1 MLALSRIIVAY
12 FSINYLVCN
21 IMKIKLLSFVLLSMT
36 VFAACKEEHLPM
48 PDAASQ
54 HQTEPD
60 APSEGQMQMGA
71 MLNDPYRIDN
81 MRQAYTNI
89 TGAKAQLQPTHRY
102 MRFLPKNDDEYDRI
116 KAVGEVLYDHPLHH
130 EIVQRGDY
138 YHDPELPAEAI
149 TWQYAVIPVDKPI
162 PVEIQQE
169 VIYEVFIPDYD
180 ADGSK
185 SGLLERI
192 EDEAMRLCGYADELP
207 SDGRKASKWTACG
220 TIKVWDDALRM
231 HIPLIG
237 AKVRA
242 RRFTHVEWGT
252 TNANGYYN
260 AGQFRFA
267 ANYDI
272 VWEQTHYDIRDGR
285 VGQAKY
291 DGPDDRSQSWDL
303 SIGSDE
309 RKQLMF
315 ATIHRAAYKMFYGNN
330 LGMTRPHLIAGKSTK
345 IACMDEYKEETAGM
359 FRANFNLL
367 GILQNIF
374 IWTKTSSGNYRNTY
388 SIFSTTAHELGHQ
401 AHARLLTDV
410 QFLQVS
416 DYVSESWAEAVLW
429 AITKDEYEYWVKRL
443 GNTVF
448 GNDEYSETEYRSWPY
463 TRLIEYTPIFIDLVD
478 AHNQVFYDSR
488 LPNDQVKGYT
498 MKFLND
504 NVLPHAYGLSSLKTT
519 LKSNLVPGVT
529 VEQIDLLFEFYQ
541 NLPDL

>member
-1 MLALSRIIVAY
+1 MNYRKLHLATLLALAIIVACTDEPIPIQ
-12 FSINYLVCN
+12 SADQQPVEANVLVN
-21 IMKIKLLSFVLLSMT
+21 GMMVL
-36 VFAACKEEHLPM
+36 
-48 PDAASQ
+48 
-54 HQTEPD
+54 
-60 APSEGQMQMGA
+60 GQELQ
-71 MLNDPYRIDN
+71 DPYKLSN
-81 MRQAYTNI
+81 MQQAYANI

-102 MRFLPKNDDEYDRI
+102 MRFLPKNDDEYDRL
-116 KAVGEVLYDHPLHH
+116 KSLGLVLYDHPLHYQ
-130 EIVQRGDY
+130 IVKRGNL
-138 YHDPELPAEAI
+138 YHDPELPADAI
-149 TWQYAVIPVDKPI
+149 TWQYTVIPMDNPF
-162 PVEIQQE
+162 PTEIIHDL
-169 VIYEVFIPDYD
+169 IYEVFIPDYD
-180 ADGSK
+180 AEGSK

-237 AKVRA
+237 ARVRA

-252 TNANGYYN
+252 TNENGYYS

-291 DGPDDRSQSWDL
+291 DGPDDFKQSWDL
-303 SIGSDE
+303 FITQDE
-309 RKQLMF
+309 SRQLMF
-315 ATIHRAAYKMFYGNN
+315 ATVHRAAYKMFYGDN

-345 IACMDEYKEETAGM
+345 IACMDEYNKETAGF
-359 FRANFNLL
+359 FRANFNLF

-374 IWTKTSSGNYRNTY
+374 IWTKTSSGNYRDTY

-401 AHARLLTDV
+401 AHTRLLTEV

-416 DYVSESWAEAVLW
+416 DYVAESWADAVLW

-448 GNDEYSETEYRSWPY
+448 NEDEYSNTEYLIWPA
-463 TRLIEYTPIFIDLVD
+463 TPLIEYSPIFIDLVD
-478 AHNQVFYDSR
+478 DHNQGLFSYDR
-488 LPNDQVKGYT
+488 PNDQVKGYT

-519 LKSNLVPGVT
+519 LKANLVSGVT
-529 VEQIDLLFEFYQ
+529 AEQIDLLFELYQ
-541 NLPDL
+541 NLPER